1 MAAMP
6 VWALVLAYWLHMI
19 GTVLWLGSLT
29 TFVLMV
35 LPAAGHT
42 LEIPAQI
49 AFLDSFQRRLESI
62 ATFSLFLLLATGMF
76 QMSANKYFTG
86 LFSTENLWGTA
97 ILIKHALFLVMIVV
111 NSIVTWGLFPAFRR
125 ALIRYRRNG
134 EISEFHRLQSR
145 EMLFIQIMLV
155 ISALILIATAVA
167 RSA

>member
-62 ATFSLFLLLATGMF
+62 ATFSLFLLLATGMCEQVLHRFILDGEPVGHGNINKACFISRHDRSQQHRDVGIVPGF
-76 QMSANKYFTG
+76 QAGADPLSA
-86 LFSTENLWGTA
+86 
-97 ILIKHALFLVMIVV
+97 
-111 NSIVTWGLFPAFRR
+111 
-125 ALIRYRRNG
+125 
-134 EISEFHRLQSR
+134 
-145 EMLFIQIMLV
+145 
-155 ISALILIATAVA
+155 
-167 RSA
+167 